1 MHVDPYRRP
10 EVADVMSG
18 GVEKLMARGV
28 SKRAA
33 LHRIARKHG
42 VNPRSVYALIA
53 RAEWIEGG
61 AA

>member
-1 MHVDPYRRP
+1 
-10 EVADVMSG
+10 MSG